1 MDKTA
6 GDDFERP
13 LFAICNSAHCP
24 DGAGYEKILKIG
36 LFFLYIHVYNM
47 QHSGLVGAELILLGQ
62 HSLHSIREYGVSY
75 PVEYN
80 IAYSHHALHPCLFWP
95 VSLLPALRSAGMVQ
109 PPL

>member
-24 DGAGYEKILKIG
+24 DGASYEKILKIG

-47 QHSGLVGAELILLGQ
+47 LG
-62 HSLHSIREYGVSY
+62 S
-75 PVEYN
+75 
-80 IAYSHHALHPCLFWP
+80 
-95 VSLLPALRSAGMVQ
+95 
-109 PPL
+109 